1 MDCRGQRQFSG
12 ESMNTDMNE
21 QKWTVRELTMQ
32 NIQAGAEYRK
42 LSLEGVDILDVVSSV
57 EKGVDAALDNWGQII
72 EEAIRNARRKKG
84 K

>member
-1 MDCRGQRQFSG
+1 MD
-12 ESMNTDMNE
+12 TDMNE

-32 NIQAGAEYRK
+32 NIQDVAEYRK
-42 LSLEGVDILDVVSSV
+42 LSLEGVDILDVVYSV

-72 EEAIRNARRKKG
+72 EEAILNARRNKG

>member
-1 MDCRGQRQFSG
+1 
-12 ESMNTDMNE
+12 MNTDMNE

-32 NIQAGAEYRK
+32 NIQDVAEYRK
-42 LSLEGVDILDVVSSV
+42 LSLEGVDILDVVYSV

-72 EEAIRNARRKKG
+72 EEAIRNARRNKG

>member
-1 MDCRGQRQFSG
+1 
-12 ESMNTDMNE
+12 MNE

-32 NIQAGAEYRK
+32 NIQDVAEYRK

-72 EEAIRNARRKKG
+72 EEAIRNARRNNG

>member
-1 MDCRGQRQFSG
+1 
-12 ESMNTDMNE
+12 MNTDMNE

-32 NIQAGAEYRK
+32 NIQAVAEYRK
-42 LSLEGVDILDVVSSV
+42 LSLEGVDILDVVYSV

-72 EEAIRNARRKKG
+72 EEAILNARRNKG

>member
-1 MDCRGQRQFSG
+1 
-12 ESMNTDMNE
+12 MNMNE

-32 NIQAGAEYRK
+32 NIQDVAEYRK

-72 EEAIRNARRKKG
+72 EEAIRNARRNNG

>member
-1 MDCRGQRQFSG
+1 
-12 ESMNTDMNE
+12 MNTDMDE

-32 NIQAGAEYRK
+32 NIQDVAEYRK
-42 LSLEGVDILDVVSSV
+42 LSLEGVDILDVVYSV

-72 EEAIRNARRKKG
+72 EEAILNARRNKG

>member
-1 MDCRGQRQFSG
+1 
-12 ESMNTDMNE
+12 MNTDMNE

-32 NIQAGAEYRK
+32 NIQDVAEYRK
-42 LSLEGVDILDVVSSV
+42 LSLEGVDILDVVYSV

-72 EEAIRNARRKKG
+72 EEAIRNARRNNG

>member
-1 MDCRGQRQFSG
+1 MK
-12 ESMNTDMNE
+12 TDMNE

-32 NIQAGAEYRK
+32 NIQGVAEYRK

-72 EEAIRNARRKKG
+72 EEAILNARRNKG

>member
-1 MDCRGQRQFSG
+1 
-12 ESMNTDMNE
+12 MNTDMNE

-32 NIQAGAEYRK
+32 SIRDVAEYRK

-72 EEAIRNARRKKG
+72 EEAIINAGRNKG

>member
-1 MDCRGQRQFSG
+1 MD
-12 ESMNTDMNE
+12 TDMNE

-32 NIQAGAEYRK
+32 NIQAVAEYRK

-72 EEAIRNARRKKG
+72 EEAILNARRNMG

>member
-1 MDCRGQRQFSG
+1 MK
-12 ESMNTDMNE
+12 TDMNE

-32 NIQAGAEYRK
+32 NIQAVAEYRK

-72 EEAIRNARRKKG
+72 EEAILYAGRKKNR
-84 K
+84 

>member
-1 MDCRGQRQFSG
+1 
-12 ESMNTDMNE
+12 MNTDMNE

-32 NIQAGAEYRK
+32 SIRDVAEYRK

-72 EEAIRNARRKKG
+72 EEAILNAGRKKDSRG
-84 K
+84 VMPCHSMI

>member
-1 MDCRGQRQFSG
+1 MD
-12 ESMNTDMNE
+12 TDVNE

-32 NIQAGAEYRK
+32 NIRDVAEYRK

-57 EKGVDAALDNWGQII
+57 EKGVDVALDNWGQII
-72 EEAIRNARRKKG
+72 EEAILNAGRKNG

>member
-1 MDCRGQRQFSG
+1 
-12 ESMNTDMNE
+12 MNTDMNE

-32 NIQAGAEYRK
+32 NIQDVAEYRK

-57 EKGVDAALDNWGQII
+57 EKGVDVALDNWGQII
-72 EEAIRNARRKKG
+72 EEAIRNARRNNG

>member
-1 MDCRGQRQFSG
+1 
-12 ESMNTDMNE
+12 MNTDMNE

-32 NIQAGAEYRK
+32 NIQDVAEYRN
-42 LSLEGVDILDVVSSV
+42 LSLEGINILDVVHSV

-72 EEAIRNARRKKG
+72 EEAIRNAGRNKG

>member
-1 MDCRGQRQFSG
+1 
-12 ESMNTDMNE
+12 MNTDMNE

-32 NIQAGAEYRK
+32 NIQDVAEYRK

-72 EEAIRNARRKKG
+72 EEAILNARRNKG
-84 K
+84 KR

>member
-1 MDCRGQRQFSG
+1 
-12 ESMNTDMNE
+12 MNKDMNE

-32 NIQAGAEYRK
+32 NIQDVAEYRK
-42 LSLEGVDILDVVSSV
+42 LSLEGVDILDVVYSV

-72 EEAIRNARRKKG
+72 EEAIRNARRNNG

>member
-1 MDCRGQRQFSG
+1 
-12 ESMNTDMNE
+12 MNTDMNE

-32 NIQAGAEYRK
+32 NIQDVAEYRK
-42 LSLEGVDILDVVSSV
+42 LSLEGVDILDVVYSV

-72 EEAIRNARRKKG
+72 EEAILNARRNKG

>member
-1 MDCRGQRQFSG
+1 MK
-12 ESMNTDMNE
+12 TDMNE

-32 NIQAGAEYRK
+32 NIQDVAEYRK

-72 EEAIRNARRKKG
+72 EEAIRNAGRKKNR
-84 K
+84 

>member
-1 MDCRGQRQFSG
+1 MK
-12 ESMNTDMNE
+12 TDMNE

-32 NIQAGAEYRK
+32 NIQDVAEYRK
-42 LSLEGVDILDVVSSV
+42 LSLEGVDILDVVYSV

-72 EEAIRNARRKKG
+72 EEAILNARRNKG

>member
-1 MDCRGQRQFSG
+1 MDT
-12 ESMNTDMNE
+12 NIDE

-32 NIQAGAEYRK
+32 SIRDVAEYRK

-72 EEAIRNARRKKG
+72 EEAIRNARRNNG

>member
-1 MDCRGQRQFSG
+1 
-12 ESMNTDMNE
+12 MNTNMNE

-32 NIQAGAEYRK
+32 NIQDVAEYRK

-72 EEAIRNARRKKG
+72 EEAILNARRNKG